1 MSLLTGDGGLGGKEF
16 FQLCAITDRA
26 GNGSYKGNQQSMDD
40 K

>member
-1 MSLLTGDGGLGGKEF
+1 MSLLTGDFGFGDYENP
-16 FQLCAITDRA
+16 QLCAITDRA

>member
-1 MSLLTGDGGLGGKEF
+1 MSLLTGDGGGADIEIY
-16 FQLCAITDRA
+16 QIYAITDRA